1 MLVLMMMLTLS
12 VNGAI
17 EINVFLSSAQASVN
31 TRVAAQIRCEYTL
44 NVKSVSFEFKLI
56 LLAR

>member
-1 MLVLMMMLTLS
+1 MLMLTLS

-31 TRVAAQIRCEYTL
+31 TRVAAQIRCEHTL